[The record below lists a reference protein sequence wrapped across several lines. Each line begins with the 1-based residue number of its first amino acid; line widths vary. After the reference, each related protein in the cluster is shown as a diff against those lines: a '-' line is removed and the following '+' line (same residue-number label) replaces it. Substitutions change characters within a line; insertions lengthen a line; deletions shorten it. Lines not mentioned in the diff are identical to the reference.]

1 MSRPAP
7 GARRSASGAHRYDPA
22 IARFLDEVLRA
33 CASPRRL
40 VRDPLAIV
48 AEYADPADIEV
59 AGLVASTLAFGAV
72 DLIMRAAREALAPL
86 GPHPAAALDSM
97 SDRDI
102 EGAWRDFRY
111 RFCAPSDLQ
120 GLMRAIARARRDHG
134 SLESLFARGD
144 LDPRF
149 PDRQSP
155 DIVDATGAFVDA
167 LRAYATIRTNLLP
180 HPRDGSACKRLF
192 LYLRWM
198 ARRDGVDPGPWT
210 SVSPARLV
218 VPMDVHM
225 FRTCRDRL
233 GFFGSG
239 SRVEAPRLAHAL
251 AATAAFRLYAP
262 DDPVRFDFALTRPG
276 IDPRPGDEA
285 FACG

>member
-7 GARRSASGAHRYDPA
+7 RAPRRDPA
-22 IARFLDEVLRA
+22 IAAFLDQVLSA
-33 CASPRRL
+33 CATPDRL
-40 VRDPLAIV
+40 SRDPLAIV
-48 AEYADPADIEV
+48 AGFDDPADIEV

-72 DLIMRAAREALAPL
+72 DLIMRAVREALAPL
-86 GPHPAAALDSM
+86 GAHPASSLAAM

-102 EGAWRDFRY
+102 EGAWRSFRY

-120 GLMRAIARARRDHG
+120 ALMRAIARARRGHG
-134 SLESLFARGD
+134 SLEALFAHGD
-144 LDPRF
+144 PDPHA
-149 PDRQSP
+149 P
-155 DIVDATGAFVDA
+155 DIVAATGAFTDA
-167 LRAYATIRTNLLP
+167 LRGYSAHSGRGGHAPAIRPNLLP

-210 SVSPARLV
+210 LIPQARLV

-233 GFFGSG
+233 HFFGRG
-239 SRVEAPRLAHAL
+239 SRVEAPRLSHAL
-251 AATAAFRLYAP
+251 TATAAFRLYAP